1 MSREQFFS
9 NFLSKVKPYTEK
21 QDTNTRECISAHVKA
36 QITSRHLEA
45 GDGFGSLE
53 ALSCTENSDFEV
65 SARSAECHVTL
76 EGFIEVRK

>member
-1 MSREQFFS
+1 
-9 NFLSKVKPYTEK
+9 
-21 QDTNTRECISAHVKA
+21 VKA
-36 QITSRHLEA
+36 QITLRYLEA

-76 EGFIEVRK
+76 EGFIKVRK